1 MTLVRRLARPMLA
14 SMFVMGGYSAL
25 RNPQAHVRM
34 AGPVTEKLSGAAD
47 QATADRPTSSPD
59 EKQLVLINGAAQVI
73 GGLAL
78 ATNRFPRLASLVLA
92 GSLVPTTAAG
102 HRFWE
107 ETDKTQRAN
116 QQIHFFKNLS
126 MFGGLLISA
135 VDTEG
140 RPGLA
145 WRTSHAVSTATK
157 GTKTLAKGTKGAA
170 KASVLTK
177 GTKSLAKSAGKS
189 AKGAGKA
196 TALTKGTKQLRKA
209 AQAQAKNARKS
220 VSS

>member
-1 MTLVRRLARPMLA
+1 MLA

-34 AGPVTEKLSGAAD
+34 AGPVTEKLSDAAD
-47 QATADRPTSSPD
+47 QATPAQSSTPD
-59 EKQLVLINGAAQVI
+59 EKQLVLINGAAQVV

-107 ETDKTQRAN
+107 EKDKTQRAN

-145 WRTSHAVSTATK
+145 WRTSKAVSAAGK

-170 KASVLTK
+170 KATVLTK
-177 GTKSLAKSAGKS
+177 GTKSLAKNAGKS
-189 AKGAGKA
+189 AKSV
-196 TALTKGTKQLRKA
+196 RKA
-209 AQAQAKNARKS
+209 AKAQAKSARKN